1 MHQYK
6 VFISTLAML
15 RNCLGVIPIMS
26 QTCKKIKVVSREG
39 LVFEQESSLIGKKI
53 RSTNKVVLYPDQ
65 NRIETEVIEGDGK
78 GSKTSTIFSAA
89 NDTTQI
95 KVEGDLRLGRLE
107 RLFSKAV
114 KSTAESLFSKAES
127 CSMKM

>member
-1 MHQYK
+1 MVIKIDLAKVVNAPIQSVYK
-6 VFISTLAML
+6 YFSMEL

-107 RLFSKAV
+107 RLFSKA
-114 KSTAESLFSKAES
+114 ES